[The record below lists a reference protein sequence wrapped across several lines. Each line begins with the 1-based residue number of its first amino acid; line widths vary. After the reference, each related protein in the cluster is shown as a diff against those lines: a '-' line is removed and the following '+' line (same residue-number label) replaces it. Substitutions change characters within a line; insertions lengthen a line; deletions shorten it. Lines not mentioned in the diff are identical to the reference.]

1 MSSSVA
7 PSSVASPSTA
17 RPYIGG
23 QAVIE
28 GVMMR
33 APGGVAVAVRRPDGH
48 LVVKDGPLPAA
59 LRNPIWKW
67 PGVRGI
73 GMLYESLS
81 LGYGAL
87 QFSADQQMQ
96 ALEASEAA
104 KAVKPGIPP
113 ALLPILMFPV
123 LLATTVPEDAP
134 SERPASDG
142 TAVDAT
148 TPKSGSARGAMLLST
163 ALALGL
169 FIALPQLLATGAG
182 WALGVE
188 LDLGDWRFHALTGG
202 FKLLVLTSYLFAISR
217 IDEVRRVFQY
227 HGAEHK
233 TIFAYEAQLP
243 MSVENV
249 RAQST
254 LHPRCGTTFL
264 ITVVIVSVILGS
276 IATPLLLPGASGL
289 SGQIGTLALRIALLP
304 AIAAISYELQRLS
317 ARYCTTGPLRVLLW
331 PGFLF
336 QKITTR
342 QPDDTQVEIA
352 IASMQSAFWRQRE
365 GDRAPEGD
373 QIRTF
378 PSLEG
383 ALAHYGDGAPARAA

>member
-1 MSSSVA
+1 MNGTA
-7 PSSVASPSTA
+7 REQPPA

-33 APGGVAVAVRRPDGH
+33 APGGVAVAVRRPDGR
-48 LVVKDGPLPAA
+48 LVVKDGPLPAS
-59 LRNPIWKW
+59 LRHRAWKL
-67 PGVRGI
+67 PGLRGI
-73 GMLYESLS
+73 AMLYESLS

-87 QFSADQQMQ
+87 QFSAEQQI
-96 ALEASEAA
+96 LEEDAAAGA
-104 KAVKPGIPP
+104 KAKPKVPAAMLPVLAWP
-113 ALLPILMFPV
+113 ALLANV
-123 LLATTVPEDAP
+123 SPEDAP
-134 SERPASDG
+134 DGADAAPASAPPAAG
-142 TAVDAT
+142 
-148 TPKSGSARGAMLLST
+148 SGGAAGRGAMILST
-163 ALALGL
+163 LLALGL

-188 LDLGDWRFHALTGG
+188 LDLGDWRFHALTGA
-202 FKLLVLTSYLFAISR
+202 FKLTVLTAYLVGISQ
-217 IDEVRRVFQY
+217 IDEIRRVFQY

-243 MSVENV
+243 PTVENV

-276 IATPLLLPGASGL
+276 IATPLLLPGAHGL
-289 SGQIGTLALRIALLP
+289 SGQIATLALRISLLP
-304 AIAAISYELQRLS
+304 AIAAISYELQRFS

-342 QPDDTQVEIA
+342 QPDDRQIEVA
-352 IASMQSAFWRQRE
+352 IASMQSAFWRERE
-365 GDRAPEGD
+365 AERAPATERV
-373 QIRTF
+373 QVF
-378 PSLEG
+378 ESLEG
-383 ALAHYGDGAPARAA
+383 ALATYDAPAAPRAA